1 MNKSINKSVHENM
14 GKGIDKSV
22 NKNMNNDDIT
32 NRINVVRKYNPH
44 LIKADAKS
52 PLTVGNGRFCF
63 TADVTGMQTLYEE
76 YREETPLCTMAE
88 WAWHTYPETSYTMDD
103 VRMTEYDF
111 LGRKVSYPRV
121 KYEGNETAYD
131 GVRMNPHKFN
141 LARIAMSVDGEYIT
155 SDMLSDIN
163 QTLDIT
169 TGVLK
174 SDFTVNYAS
183 CDYKV
188 SVETICDNKSDT
200 VAFKVESELLKK
212 GLCVDIHFPY
222 ASCDITGSDWSDDK
236 VHYDE
241 ITCITSGK
249 YNNGTVNIS
258 SKKYSEAY
266 KIADEM
272 PADDSAEIENKNIYQ
287 IKRQIDDTHYSVN
300 IKTNGQLKN
309 VEKHRYRINQADN
322 ANILY
327 LCVGFEDED
336 GIYASIYNN
345 VQSNI
350 CADNNKTNADNN
362 KVNADEEGGA
372 DNSIDKKQLSNVSDN
387 SDIYSNI
394 TNSKNMP
401 ECYEKLNA
409 TDTFAAI
416 KENVHTFWHNYWS
429 SGKFLYHENEELM
442 RRVILS
448 QYLLIIND
456 SGYIPPAETGLTC
469 NSWYGKAHLEMHYWH
484 MAWAALW
491 GHPELLER
499 SFDWYI
505 SILPEA
511 EKNAARNG
519 YKGARWT
526 KMVSYTG
533 KDCPSKI
540 APLLIWQQ
548 PHIINML
555 DMVRACYENDVYIQE
570 KTDKY
575 MRRYWILV
583 KETAEFI
590 EDYLVYD
597 IDTDTFNIEAPV
609 IPVQERHL
617 PEDTRNPVFELAYFR
632 YGLKAA
638 AEWADKL
645 GYVTF
650 SEKWNNIADR
660 IAPLPV
666 ADGLYISHKNCPDT
680 YVNKAI
686 DHPLMLQVYGM
697 LDGYGAKDIVDMDIY
712 RATLDK
718 VMEVWDYST
727 LWGWDFAVIA
737 MAADKLGLKSEAL
750 SQLLIKSPK
759 NEYVTSG
766 NNRQNSRKDLPLYL
780 PGNGSLLIAVAKMFF

>member
-1 MNKSINKSVHENM
+1 MNKSINMSVNENM
-14 GKGIDKSV
+14 GKDIDKSN
-22 NKNMNNDDIT
+22 NKNMNNGDVI
-32 NRINVVRKYNPH
+32 NRLDVVRKYTPH
-44 LIKADAKS
+44 LNNVDANS

-76 YREETPLCTMAE
+76 YSIETPLCTMAE
-88 WAWHTYPETSYTMDD
+88 WAWHTYPGHRYTMDD
-103 VRMTEYDF
+103 VCMTEYDF

-121 KYEGNETAYD
+121 KYEGNEAAYD
-131 GVRMNPHKFN
+131 WVRMNPHKFN
-141 LARIAMSVDGEYIT
+141 LARIALSVDGTYLT

-163 QTLDIT
+163 QTLDII

-174 SDFTVNYAS
+174 SDFIVSYAS
-183 CDYKV
+183 HEYKV
-188 SVETICDNKSDT
+188 SVETVCNNKSDT
-200 VAFKVESELLKK
+200 VAFRVESDLLNK
-212 GLCVDIHFPY
+212 GLCVDTHFPY
-222 ASCDITGSDWSDDK
+222 ASCDITGSDWLDDK
-236 VHYDE
+236 IHYDE
-241 ITCITSGK
+241 IIDNSNAEILNKT
-249 YNNGTVNIS
+249 IS
-258 SKKYSEAY
+258 SKKV
-266 KIADEM
+266 
-272 PADDSAEIENKNIYQ
+272 NNIYQ
-287 IKRQIDDTHYSVN
+287 IKRQIDNTHYSVH
-300 IKTNGQLKN
+300 IKTNGVLEKAD
-309 VEKHRYRINQADN
+309 KHRYRINKADSDN
-322 ANILY
+322 VLY

-345 VQSNI
+345 VQSNM
-350 CADNNKTNADNN
+350 CVDNNKANADN
-362 KVNADEEGGA
+362 
-372 DNSIDKKQLSNVSDN
+372 
-387 SDIYSNI
+387 
-394 TNSKNMP
+394 
-401 ECYEKLNA
+401 ECA
-409 TDTFAAI
+409 ADTFAAI
-416 KENVHTFWHNYWS
+416 KENVYTFWHNYWS

-448 QYLLIIND
+448 QYLLIVND

-491 GHPELLER
+491 GHPELLEK

-511 EKNAARNG
+511 KKNAARNG
-519 YKGARWT
+519 YRGARWT

-555 DMVRACYENDVYIQE
+555 QMVLDCYNNDVHFKK

-575 MRRYWILV
+575 MHKYWILV
-583 KETAEFI
+583 QETAEFM

-597 IDTDTFNIEAPV
+597 IASDTFNIEAPV

-632 YGLKAA
+632 YGLKIA

-666 ADGLYISHKNCPDT
+666 YDGLYISQENCPDT

-712 RATLDK
+712 RATLEK

-737 MAADKLGLKSEAL
+737 MAADKLGLKREAL
-750 SQLLIKSPK
+750 SQLLIESPK
-759 NEYVTSG
+759 NEYVVSG
-766 NNRQNSRKDLPLYL
+766 NNRQNSRKDLPLNL
-780 PGNGSLLIAVAKMFF
+780 PGNGSLLIAVAKMFFE